1 MENGMNRRAF
11 LSHLPVYSAGLCLPA
26 LGGWSTKH
34 LIFIVN
40 GAARKKDYY
49 ENPSIARNVRRLAG
63 EGFVFEEDHCEQVA
77 SHEAAFAALVEGLPA
92 FSYTDSL
99 RTVTQ
104 LMHRVRPRI
113 LVCREMSPDVGHES
127 FEAYLAAVRST
138 DDAIGGILDWVK
150 GHPYFSQNTTVVV

>member
-11 LSHLPVYSAGLCLPA
+11 LSHLPMYSAGFCLPA
-26 LGGWSTKH
+26 LGGWRTKH

-77 SHEAAFAALVEGLPA
+77 SHEAAFAAVVGGLIHPMIH
-92 FSYTDSL
+92 SLDSIPSVME
-99 RTVTQ
+99 R
-104 LMHRVRPRI
+104 RRPRV
-113 LVCREMSPDVGHES
+113 LVCREMGHDVGHRS
-127 FEAYLAAVRST
+127 FEAYLSAVKAT
-138 DDAIGGILDWVK
+138 D
-150 GHPYFSQNTTVVV
+150 